1 MSDNDK
7 LAVQWQER
15 LRRHDQTLVAAV
27 VSVLLLYLI
36 GLVAVIRSAFRPLE
50 DNLKT
55 RRLKNSRT
63 GNHEP

>member
-1 MSDNDK
+1 MNPAEDREWRNC
-7 LAVQWQER
+7 
-15 LRRHDQTLVAAV
+15 LRTHDRTLVTAI

-55 RRLKNSRT
+55 RRLKN
-63 GNHEP
+63 